1 MRRIENIKV
10 MVKSKKMVEKENC
23 FWIRTNMRRWQILS
37 PQLPLFYNIYIFSL
51 FFSTSSA
58 ITCSI
63 SLMQKAHKCQS
74 NRSVEITTER
84 NYICKIINMQKTS
97 CFSWSD
103 KCITQTKPGAKNVVF
118 LSRSHHEKYI
128 YIYICTKQ
136 NIWFNLSIIYIRKIN
151 E

>member
-84 NYICKIINMQKTS
+84 NYICKIINMQKRAA
-97 CFSWSD
+97 FLGLINALHKQNLGPKMWSSFPGP
-103 KCITQTKPGAKNVVF
+103 TTKN
-118 LSRSHHEKYI
+118 I